1 MKLEGMTGLMPQL
14 CRDLTPA
21 KPLATGLSIYRTPS
35 DDDPNTWAGRDDGLC
50 LCGALNCQQS
60 RLDLALSCRA
70 NMSVDNLR
78 CTSGARGYS
87 AFQHIG

>member
-35 DDDPNTWAGRDDGLC
+35 DDDPNTWAGRMMVFVCAARSTANKVGWT
-50 LCGALNCQQS
+50 GAQLSGEYVRRQF
-60 RLDLALSCRA
+60 AL
-70 NMSVDNLR
+70 
-78 CTSGARGYS
+78 
-87 AFQHIG
+87 H